1 MSTYT
6 SLSFVI
12 TLIFTSIL
20 KGFSL
25 VGLEFT
31 QAVERPLSLFEP
43 AIGRMARSDM
53 LRMWSVESLMT
64 SILLMVGAA
73 CTKVTL
79 LSGMIRTLVMKSS
92 DRELRVSW
100 TENCRR

>member
-1 MSTYT
+1 
-6 SLSFVI
+6 
-12 TLIFTSIL
+12 
-20 KGFSL
+20 
-25 VGLEFT
+25 
-31 QAVERPLSLFEP
+31 
-43 AIGRMARSDM
+43 M
-53 LRMWSVESLMT
+53 LRMWSVESHMT

-73 CTKVTL
+73 CTNVTL